1 MSQYQVPQDVEAED
15 KLLGPFTFRQ
25 FVYLLIAAAMV
36 GVAVILFRI
45 FPVLAIIPVPII
57 LLFAALALPLKKDQP
72 METYLA
78 AIVSFY
84 LKPRNRLW
92 RPGQPDTNILIT
104 APKQREANRARNI
117 SRGEASR
124 RLSFLADIVDSE
136 GYAIKGANVSLQ
148 EDVIEEANQT
158 KDMFDS
164 IDPIKPAYNDDD
176 FTPVRSGA
184 VGAFEKFN
192 RITNRAIG
200 PDQAFKPTFNLS
212 PSTSDTD
219 KKSTIHNNP
228 FVSTPAQFTPPSLPK
243 NDSSDDF
250 NSSNKRSIFSEESD
264 SINVRHP
271 EPIVQP
277 KETTNANSVNPDIIE
292 TDQIEQDSPSEQ
304 SEKTKDDQEDNEV
317 YISLH

>member
-57 LLFAALALPLKKDQP
+57 ILFAALALPLKKDQP

-104 APKQREANRARNI
+104 APRQVETSRTRNI

-192 RITNRAIG
+192 RITNRAVG
-200 PDQAFKPTFNLS
+200 SDQAFKPTFNLS
-212 PSTSDTD
+212 TPETNQ
-219 KKSTIHNNP
+219 KSNIHNNP
-228 FVSTPAQFTPPSLPK
+228 FVSTPAKFTPPSLPK
-243 NDSSDDF
+243 NNSSDDF
-250 NSSNKRSIFSEESD
+250 NSNNRRSIFSEESD

-271 EPIVQP
+271 EPIIQP
-277 KETTNANSVNPDIIE
+277 KESANANSVNTDIIE
-292 TDQIEQDSPSEQ
+292 SDQNKQDTSVKQ
-304 SEKTKDDQEDNEV
+304 SKNTEDDQDNEV

>member
-36 GVAVILFRI
+36 GVAIILFRV

-57 LLFAALALPLKKDQP
+57 ILFAALALPLKKDQP

-84 LKPRNRLW
+84 LKPRHRLW

-104 APKQREANRARNI
+104 APKQVEINRARNI

-164 IDPIKPAYNDDD
+164 IDPIRPAYNDDD
-176 FTPVRSGA
+176 FTPVRNGA

-192 RITNRAIG
+192 RITNRAVG
-200 PDQAFKPTFNLS
+200 ADQAFKPSFNLS
-212 PSTSDTD
+212 TPTSNVD

-228 FVSTPAQFTPPSLPK
+228 FVTEPAKFTPPSLPNK
-243 NDSSDDF
+243 SLANDF
-250 NSSNKRSIFSEESD
+250 NSNNKRSIFSEGTD
-264 SINVRHP
+264 SINVRHT
-271 EPIVQP
+271 EPIIQP
-277 KETTNANSVNPDIIE
+277 KESASVNSANIDIIKL
-292 TDQIEQDSPSEQ
+292 DQVKQDSSTEQ
-304 SEKTKDDQEDNEV
+304 SKNTDSDQDNEV